1 MLILYRSNI
10 ATDDEY
16 EYEYEYEYEKGDWKW
31 RKGKME
37 VCVNVWGAVV
47 AWKAMKAHTSQ
58 FVWYRKVFV
67 WLSSYSYINILE
79 YVCER

>member
-1 MLILYRSNI
+1 
-10 ATDDEY
+10 
-16 EYEYEYEYEKGDWKW
+16 
-31 RKGKME
+31 ME

-47 AWKAMKAHTSQ
+47 AWKAMKAHNSQ

-67 WLSSYSYINILE
+67 WLSSYSYMNILE